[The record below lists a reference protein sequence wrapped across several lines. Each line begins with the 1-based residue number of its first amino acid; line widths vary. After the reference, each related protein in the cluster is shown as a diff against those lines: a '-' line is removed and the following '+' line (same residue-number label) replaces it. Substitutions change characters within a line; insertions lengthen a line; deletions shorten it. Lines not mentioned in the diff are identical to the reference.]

1 MPRLFKVERI
11 IRTITRSSTI
21 QNNSII
27 IGIEDGFDGLI
38 FDRHLELYIITSQVH
53 VVASL
58 PEKLPPIEN
67 FVTWLP

>member
-1 MPRLFKVERI
+1 LAA
-11 IRTITRSSTI
+11 ITTFHSSHTR
-21 QNNSII
+21 NNSTI

-38 FDRHLELYIITSQVH
+38 FDRHQELYIITSRVH

-58 PEKLPPIEN
+58 SEKLPPIEN